1 MKNPLHIVVGLVFVL
16 LGTALGFGVHAQALS
31 FLAGCLLVFVALVFT
46 VRLPAVVLP
55 PRPIPIRMIRR
66 QCMS

>member
-31 FLAGCLLVFVALVFT
+31 FLAGCLLVFVALS
-46 VRLPAVVLP
+46 LPCAC
-55 PRPIPIRMIRR
+55 RR
-66 QCMS
+66 SCFRRGRSQYE